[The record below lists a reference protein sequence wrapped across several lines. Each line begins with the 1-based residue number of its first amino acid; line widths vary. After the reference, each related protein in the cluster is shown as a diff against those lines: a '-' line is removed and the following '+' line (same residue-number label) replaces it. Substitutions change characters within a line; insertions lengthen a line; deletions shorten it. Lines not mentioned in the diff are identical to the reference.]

1 MKWELGKTYTF
12 ADASVFG
19 SSGGDHTV
27 NRMIRKIIESNTDGL
42 FQVSR
47 LSKDALTDNDYHVY
61 EIVLSDGR
69 IIDGEVARE
78 LHGFG
83 KYDIFT
89 IFSYERKHFKEVE
102 CNRDFKISIDD
113 CQYDEFDDES
123 EETEM
128 PIIEV
133 EGRIAI
139 GSISSEEERLWLID
153 SLNRIKFK

>member
-1 MKWELGKTYTF
+1 MKWELGKTYAF
-12 ADASVFG
+12 ADASAFQIG
-19 SSGGDHTV
+19 V
-27 NRMIRKIIESNTDGL
+27 NREIREIIESNIDGL

-47 LSKDALTDNDYHVY
+47 LSKNPLTDVDYHVY

-83 KYDIFT
+83 KHDIFA
-89 IFSYERKHFKEVE
+89 IFASERKHFKEVE

-113 CQYDEFDDES
+113 CQYDEFDEFDNES
-123 EETEM
+123 EENVM
-128 PIIEV
+128 PKIEV

>member
-1 MKWELGKTYTF
+1 MKWELGKTYAF
-12 ADASVFG
+12 ADASAFQIG
-19 SSGGDHTV
+19 V
-27 NRMIRKIIESNTDGL
+27 NREIREIIESNIDGL

-47 LSKDALTDNDYHVY
+47 LSKNPLTDVDYHVY

-83 KYDIFT
+83 KHDIFA
-89 IFSYERKHFKEVE
+89 IFASERKHFKEVE
-102 CNRDFKISIDD
+102 CNRDFKISIYD
-113 CQYDEFDDES
+113 CVYEDEVEDE
-123 EETEM
+123 EEAEM
-128 PIIEV
+128 PKIEV

-139 GSISSEEERLWLID
+139 GSISSEEDRLWLID